1 MPPPPLNPLLGDASD
16 ITYTALE
23 PFTPGRIASMLR
35 NEPGAVA
42 GSILLVEGIDVI
54 RPPPKYGTHPWR
66 AMRLLLGDGELS
78 IQTLLAPE
86 VHRYVDSRDLI
97 VGSYIR
103 LETARL
109 QWSNPSATGDADA
122 NMVCLI
128 VYDLTLVGWNNRL
141 LSLMAGAEASHVIE
155 EMQEAVSAP
164 SQHGVLD
171 GAGTAGSKPASPVQA
186 SEPTLHSP
194 ARSKRPSAV
203 EGPTA
208 RPQGE
213 TAEGGDSDEGEFETM
228 AVPETRPAEKRA
240 SGAALPILS
249 TSSAK
254 DPAWLSTDLSKP
266 LKLTPL
272 RSIPN
277 LPYKQNWSVNVL
289 AIVSSITELQP
300 ATLPPFSQRQ
310 ARLAHPSTP
319 KLVHLTV
326 FLDPAEFT
334 PQVGSAVL
342 LLGVK
347 NHRFDGGSLK
357 KYSSDRP
364 RDGGPWWFE
373 DPTHLP
379 WCDVDN
385 LTRWWNLRLP

>member
-1 MPPPPLNPLLGDASD
+1 MPAPPLSPFLGDAPD
-16 ITYTALE
+16 ITYTALQ
-23 PFTPGRIASMLR
+23 PFTPGRIADMLR
-35 NEPGAVA
+35 SEPGAVA
-42 GSILLVEGIDVI
+42 GSTLLVEGIDVI
-54 RPPPKYGTHPWR
+54 RPQLKSRPQPWR
-66 AMRLLLGDGELS
+66 AVRLLLGDGELS
-78 IQTLLAPE
+78 IQALLATE
-86 VHRYVDSRDLI
+86 MHRYVDSRDLI
-97 VGSYIR
+97 VGSYLR
-103 LETARL
+103 LEAARL
-109 QWSNPSATGDADA
+109 QWTNPSAGDADD

-128 VYDLTLVGWNNRL
+128 IHDLTMVGWDNRL
-141 LSLMAGAEASHVIE
+141 LSLMVGAETSHVIE
-155 EMQEAVSAP
+155 EMQEAVAVP
-164 SQHGVLD
+164 GRQEVLD
-171 GAGTAGSKPASPVQA
+171 GPAVAGSKPALPVRT
-186 SEPTLHSP
+186 SGTSLHSTAQP
-194 ARSKRPSAV
+194 V
-203 EGPTA
+203 EGAET

-213 TAEGGDSDEGEFETM
+213 TTGDDDSDEGEFETM
-228 AVPETRPAEKRA
+228 AVPETRPAENRVGK
-240 SGAALPILS
+240 AALPPSS
-249 TSSAK
+249 TSAAR

-364 RDGGPWWFE
+364 RDGGPWWYE
-373 DPTHLP
+373 DPKHLP
-379 WCDVDN
+379 WCDVDS
-385 LTRWWNLRLP
+385 LTRWWDLRLR

>member
-1 MPPPPLNPLLGDASD
+1 MAALPPSPFLGDAPD
-16 ITYTALE
+16 VTYTAPE
-23 PFTPGRIASMLR
+23 PFTPGRIADMLR
-35 NEPGAVA
+35 GEPGAVA
-42 GSILLVEGIDVI
+42 GSILLVEGIDII
-54 RPPPKYGTHPWR
+54 RAPFRSGTHPWR
-66 AMRLLLGDGELS
+66 TVRLLLGDGDLS
-78 IQTLLAPE
+78 IQALLATE
-86 VHRYVDSRDLI
+86 MHRYVDSRDLI

-103 LETARL
+103 LGTARL
-109 QWSNPSATGDADA
+109 QWSNPSAGDPDDS
-122 NMVCLI
+122 MVCLI
-128 VYDLTLVGWNNRL
+128 VHDFAMVGWNNKL
-141 LSLMAGAEASHVIE
+141 LSLMVGAEASHVVE
-155 EMQEAVSAP
+155 EMHEVAVVAGQQE
-164 SQHGVLD
+164 VLD
-171 GAGTAGSKPASPVQA
+171 GATAVGSKP
-186 SEPTLHSP
+186 TSP
-194 ARSKRPSAV
+194 ARVSETQSRSPARPTRPRTV
-203 EGPTA
+203 EGPRA
-208 RPQGE
+208 RPQGA
-213 TAEGGDSDEGEFETM
+213 TIDGGDSDDGEFETM
-228 AVPETRPAEKRA
+228 AGPETRPAEKRA
-240 SGAALPILS
+240 GTAALATTPA
-249 TSSAK
+249 SAAS

-326 FLDPAEFT
+326 FLDPADFT

-364 RDGGPWWFE
+364 RDGGPWWLE
-373 DPTHLP
+373 DPAHLS
-379 WCDVDN
+379 WCDVDS
-385 LTRWWNLRLP
+385 LTRWWDLRLR